1 MAVVLSALERRI
13 ADEVLDA
20 RDDVVSVRKV
30 VRGASLVAA
39 HARRGHAPGKIRIL
53 AERSAYAAPARIVR
67 HLHLRRIGEVDSDRR
82 RFARGNR
89 LGLLDGRIIPAA
101 RHRELQGKRRN
112 PSVRDVLVYDERDPE
127 SRMRELVFL
136 EPPRLRRALD
146 AHQRADLVPVHEIR
160 IRAPA
165 FRAEFA
171 VVVHHQLARLLLE
184 RHLRAESAG
193 LRLGLVKVHGGHR
206 KRRRGS
212 CNCYYAL
219 HILV

>member
-1 MAVVLSALERRI
+1 MKCLTHAMTWRPSERSSAER
-13 ADEVLDA
+13 
-20 RDDVVSVRKV
+20 
-30 VRGASLVAA
+30 
-39 HARRGHAPGKIRIL
+39 P
-53 AERSAYAAPARIVR
+53 RSAYAAPARIVR
-67 HLHLRRIGEVDSDRR
+67 HIHLRRICEVDADRR

-89 LGLLDGRIIPAA
+89 FGLLDGRIIPAA
-101 RHRELQGKRRN
+101 CHRELQGKRRN

-146 AHQRADLVPVHEIR
+146 AHQRTDLVPVHEIR